1 MQAAIINLLQDL
13 QEQFELTY
21 LFIAHDLAVVEH
33 ISDRVLVMTQGK
45 IVEAASAD
53 EIYQRPQ
60 HAYTQKL
67 IAAVPKAF

>member
-1 MQAAIINLLQDL
+1 
-13 QEQFELTY
+13 
-21 LFIAHDLAVVEH
+21 
-33 ISDRVLVMTQGK
+33 MTESK

-67 IAAVPKAF
+67 IAAVPKVF